1 MKTTYSILPLEEPKK
16 GEIRLVI
23 FDIFTEKDG
32 KESHSYWG
40 ATYGDTMGEVM
51 DALSRI
57 TEEQEQL

>member
-16 GEIRLVI
+16 GEIGLVI

-32 KESHSYWG
+32 NELHSYRG

-57 TEEQEQL
+57 TEEQEKL